1 MKKDLIVIGAGPC
14 GATAAIYA
22 KRAGLDVL
30 VIDSGASALLK
41 ADKIENYY
49 GFESVSGKEL
59 FEKGL
64 MQLRHLKVEMVFRQ
78 ALSAV
83 YGDGFVIKTYGKE
96 YESTALLIASG
107 AKRTKPPAQEF
118 ESYLGRGASYCA
130 VCDGF
135 FFRGK
140 DVGVIGAGEYALS
153 EARELAR
160 MCKSVCILTDGAKP
174 EADFSEFSVNTGK
187 ITGIEGKDSIEAVIL
202 DDKKIKLSG
211 LFAAVGVAG
220 AADFARR
227 IGAQVK
233 GADIVVNDK
242 FETNVPGLYAA
253 GDCIFGIKQI
263 GTAVGAGVGAAMQI
277 IKFIRSR

>member
-14 GATAAIYA
+14 GVTAAIYA
-22 KRAGLDVL
+22 KRAGLNVL
-30 VIDSGASALLK
+30 VIDGGGSALLK

-49 GFESVSGKEL
+49 GFESVSGRAL
-59 FEKGL
+59 YEKGL
-64 MQLRHLKVEMVFRQ
+64 SQLKAQGIELISRQ
-78 ALSAV
+78 ALSV
-83 YGDGFVIKTYGKE
+83 MYDGGFTVKTDGGE
-96 YESTALLIASG
+96 YEGTALLIASG
-107 AKRTKPPAQEF
+107 AKRVKPPVAEF

-153 EARELAR
+153 EARELMR
-160 MCKSVCILTDGAKP
+160 MCKSVCILTDGAAP
-174 EADFSEFSVNTGK
+174 EADFSEFSVYSGK
-187 ITGIEGKDSIEAVIL
+187 ISAIEGKDSIEAVLSSGKRIE
-202 DDKKIKLSG
+202 LSG
-211 LFAAVGVAG
+211 LFSAVGVAG

-233 GADIVVNDK
+233 GADIVVNEK

-253 GDCIFGIKQI
+253 GDCVFGIKQI
-263 GTAVGAGVGAAMQI
+263 GTAVGAGVSAAMQI

>member
-1 MKKDLIVIGAGPC
+1 MG
-14 GATAAIYA
+14 
-22 KRAGLDVL
+22 
-30 VIDSGASALLK
+30 S
-41 ADKIENYY
+41 
-49 GFESVSGKEL
+49 
-59 FEKGL
+59 
-64 MQLRHLKVEMVFRQ
+64 EM
-78 ALSAV
+78 
-83 YGDGFVIKTYGKE
+83 
-96 YESTALLIASG
+96 
-107 AKRTKPPAQEF
+107 
-118 ESYLGRGASYCA
+118 
-130 VCDGF
+130 
-135 FFRGK
+135 
-140 DVGVIGAGEYALS
+140 
-153 EARELAR
+153 
-160 MCKSVCILTDGAKP
+160 CIRDRTDGAKP